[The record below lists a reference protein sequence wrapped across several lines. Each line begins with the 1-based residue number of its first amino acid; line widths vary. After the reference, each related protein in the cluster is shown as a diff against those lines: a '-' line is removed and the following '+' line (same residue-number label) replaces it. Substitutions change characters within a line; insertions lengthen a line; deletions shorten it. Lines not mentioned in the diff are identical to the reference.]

1 MTLDL
6 DVLARDAAS
15 AAPEPTSVSTLRRRA
30 DRWRQ
35 RRRIVSAA
43 IVTPLLLL
51 VAFGARAAID
61 DRPGSQVI
69 SATSDGLGTTTPGA
83 PIPGSLGEFAWPA
96 PPRDFSSKHELN
108 IAFVTEVLGWPGYS
122 LRTEF
127 SEDDSPVGA
136 ETLLAMDSAAT
147 VRMRAVETED
157 GWGYVE
163 IGEHE
168 LDIVLGDETF
178 DLAMPVPD
186 EVARSTIEVRFAD
199 GSIRSF
205 ELPSDGP
212 SHEDLPSSAVVSAFV
227 MHFDG
232 DGNLLEVTG
241 GRYSGEEAVAEEV
254 FADDAPP
261 SQSPES
267 AARDGIVPEL
277 AALPSS
283 ERISPSAELVETPEG
298 VWMVSTPA
306 WTSTDSDACLGD
318 RDGVYGVDFVCAGS
332 YAEVLLF
339 GTDVDLRAYPFV
351 EVKPFSLFETD
362 DAIYCGRGGDGGVP
376 ESMLCRIDRETLEIT
391 VVVFAWL
398 DGDMASAADAEWWP
412 AGWAID
418 AESGTYVD
426 WQAGVELTDEG
437 LVVGV
442 GETAVVFDPVTLEPV
457 S

>member
-6 DVLARDAAS
+6 DVLARDAVS
-15 AAPEPTSVSTLRRRA
+15 AAPEPTPISALQRRA
-30 DRWRQ
+30 GRSRQ
-35 RRRIVSAA
+35 RRRIASVA
-43 IVTPLLLL
+43 ITAPLVLL
-51 VAFGARAAID
+51 VALGVRAATD
-61 DRPGSQVI
+61 DRHGSQVI
-69 SATSDGLGTTTPGA
+69 AATSDGPVPTTSAGPVT
-83 PIPGSLGEFAWPA
+83 GSLGEFVWPA

-122 LRTEF
+122 MLTEF
-127 SEDDSPVGA
+127 SDGGSMDGA
-136 ETLLAMDSAAT
+136 ETLVAMDSDAT
-147 VRMRAVETED
+147 VRILAVETED

-163 IGEHE
+163 IGEHQ
-168 LDIVLGDETF
+168 L
-178 DLAMPVPD
+178 DLAETGPMGFAVEIPD
-186 EVARSTIEVRFAD
+186 EAARTIIEVRFAD
-199 GSIRSF
+199 GTI
-205 ELPSDGP
+205 ETIDLPSDG
-212 SHEDLPSSAVVSAFV
+212 SALGDLPASAVVSVLMTHYDA
-227 MHFDG
+227 

-241 GRYSGEEAVAEEV
+241 GIYSGEEGVAEEV
-254 FADDAPP
+254 FTDDAPP

-277 AALPSS
+277 AELPSS

-306 WTSTDSDACLGD
+306 WTSTESDDCLGD

-351 EVKPFSLFETD
+351 EVKPFSLFRTD

-398 DGDMASAADAEWWP
+398 DGDTASAVDAEWWP
-412 AGWAID
+412 ASWSID

-442 GETAVVFDPVTLEPV
+442 GETAVVFDPVTLEPI